1 MSNKRSDSIISKIS
15 YTIIVIFVGLLL
27 LLFICFFAKF
37 TNGFT
42 SSFATFYVEYDGKTI
57 ASDKPGYVFELG
69 KKYDFKVGYTL
80 GFLNNEEKTFSVE
93 VIPNITDKTDF
104 NYMLSSE
111 THNFSSIKSLT
122 SYFDIEGNE
131 NGFTFSASKTL
142 EQMVAQYHNNDVIG
156 VPAVNESSVD
166 YLKLVISS
174 EDNSQQIN
182 LTFNLAVPAESVIID
197 GGAIIV
203 G

>member
-93 VIPNITDKTDF
+93 VIPNMPI
-104 NYMLSSE
+104 YG
-111 THNFSSIKSLT
+111 I
-122 SYFDIEGNE
+122 SYFLYSSS
-131 NGFTFSASKTL
+131 FSFLSL
-142 EQMVAQYHNNDVIG
+142 LYLSVSIPQY
-156 VPAVNESSVD
+156 SM
-166 YLKLVISS
+166 
-174 EDNSQQIN
+174 
-182 LTFNLAVPAESVIID
+182 
-197 GGAIIV
+197 
-203 G
+203 